1 MNGHI
6 VAGGVN
12 LALRKLSQ
20 DPYLSVDEMQSGVE
34 VTVVGK
40 PIIVPAEQTKWGKA
54 RGRVVVKL
62 ANGETRTWTMNNTTW
77 DRCVDAFG
85 SNPEGWLG
93 RKLTIDVQMMSVRG
107 ETKKVIFGA
116 PVAQKTPA
124 QQFSGF

>member
-20 DPYLSVDEMQSGVE
+20 DPYLSVDEVQSGVE
-34 VTVVGK
+34 LTVVGK
-40 PIIVPAEQTKWGKA
+40 PIIVPAEQTKWGKP
-54 RGRVVVKL
+54 RGRVVVQL
-62 ANGETRTWTMNNTTW
+62 LNGETRTWTMNNTTW

-85 SNPEGWLG
+85 ENPDGWLG
-93 RKLTIDVQMMSVRG
+93 RKITVDVQMMSVRG
-107 ETKKVIFGA
+107 EAKKVIFGV
-116 PVAQKTPA
+116 PVVQKTP